1 MSVCYDSEHT
11 VNESLDLEAWL
22 RLRAACIQ
30 LDWEAL
36 PTVRDPKVKDYGDF
50 GWGGSYGMG
59 KRSSM
64 NFPAYEVEGAADE
77 VMQMTFSQLI
87 KWVNNSNPE
96 DVAEIIFELTD
107 RIYAMQDEAMYDRMD
122 ANQDNNDG
130 FNDDDGYYTDRLDV
144 GLR

>member
-1 MSVCYDSEHT
+1 
-11 VNESLDLEAWL
+11 
-22 RLRAACIQ
+22 
-30 LDWEAL
+30 
-36 PTVRDPKVKDYGDF
+36 
-50 GWGGSYGMG
+50 MG
-59 KRSSM
+59 KRSSL
-64 NFPAYEVEGAADE
+64 NFPAYEVEGTTDE

-87 KWVNNSNPE
+87 KWVKNSNPE
-96 DVAEIIFELTD
+96 DVAEIIFEMTD